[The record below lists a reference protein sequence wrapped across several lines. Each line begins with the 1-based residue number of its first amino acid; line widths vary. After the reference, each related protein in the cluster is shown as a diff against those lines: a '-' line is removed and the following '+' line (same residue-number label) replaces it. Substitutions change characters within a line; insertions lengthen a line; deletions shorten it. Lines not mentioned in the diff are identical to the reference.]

1 MANGQTKA
9 KEKKYFVSFN
19 KEWATKYNSIKK
31 SHNGKRFAFC
41 TMCGNDFGK
50 RNDIKRQLETL
61 KHKTNAAS
69 FRSSCSLTDWVKS
82 TATNKLDEKVSQA
95 ELLFSGFIAEHN
107 FSIATADRAGSL
119 FREMFPNSKITTKY
133 KCKRTKTTYVLTGAV
148 AKNNIEELSKYLQSS
163 WYGLATDGSS
173 DETDKYLSVL
183 VRYEEPNGLSRI
195 SLLDMPDFNV
205 GSDTQAMFNTIDYA
219 IKSAKLSW
227 DNCVTYSS
235 DNTNLMIEKKNSLL
249 TKIKNSQQCGQSMF
263 DAGCPCHLAHL
274 CAEQEVKRTLST
286 LKI

>member
-1 MANGQTKA
+1 M
-9 KEKKYFVSFN
+9 
-19 KEWATKYNSIKK
+19 
-31 SHNGKRFAFC
+31 
-41 TMCGNDFGK
+41 
-50 RNDIKRQLETL
+50 
-61 KHKTNAAS
+61 
-69 FRSSCSLTDWVKS
+69 
-82 TATNKLDEKVSQA
+82 
-95 ELLFSGFIAEHN
+95 
-107 FSIATADRAGSL
+107 
-119 FREMFPNSKITTKY
+119 
-133 KCKRTKTTYVLTGAV
+133 LTGAV

-227 DNCVTYSS
+227 DNCMTYSS